1 VRYGSRGRQTGL
13 TAVTGIPTLD
23 DLTVAGKR
31 VLVRADLNV
40 PMRDGTVGDTTRID
54 RLLPTLRDL
63 RSAGARII
71 VMSHFGRPNGKV
83 DPALSLRPIA
93 EVLSRA
99 LDGLPVQ
106 FSEDC
111 IGAAA
116 AEMVG
121 RLRDGEI
128 LMLENLRFHSGEE
141 QNDPQFASAL
151 ASLGDVYVDDAFS
164 CAHRAHASVAALTS
178 LLPSGAGRGMQAE
191 LEALEQALESPAR
204 PLAAIVGGAKV
215 STKLDL
221 LENLIS
227 KVDVLVIGGAM
238 ANTFLYAQGIGVGKS
253 LCEPDLS
260 QTARDVLAASERA
273 GCEIVLPDDV
283 VVADA
288 LIEGAKSIVVDAGA
302 VPGDQMILDI
312 GPESAASLGDR
323 LADCRTLVWNGPLG
337 AFEVP
342 PFDTATN
349 AVATEAARLTQ
360 TGSLRSVA
368 GGGDTVAA
376 LIHAGV
382 ADEFTY
388 LSTAGGAF
396 LEWLEGKPLPG
407 VAALMT

>member
-1 VRYGSRGRQTGL
+1 M
-13 TAVTGIPTLD
+13 AGIATLD
-23 DLTVAGKR
+23 DLAVAGQR

-40 PMRDGTVGDTTRID
+40 PMRDGEIGDMTRID

-63 RSAGARII
+63 LSAGARII
-71 VMSHFGRPNGKV
+71 VMSHFGRPKGKAE
-83 DPALSLRPIA
+83 PALSLRPIA
-93 EVLSRA
+93 ETLSGA

-106 FSEDC
+106 FAEEC
-111 IGAAA
+111 IGTLAT
-116 AEMVG
+116 EMADG
-121 RLRDGEI
+121 LQDGEI
-128 LMLENLRFHSGEE
+128 LLLENLRFHAEEE
-141 QNDPQFASAL
+141 QNDLEFASAL

-164 CAHRAHASVAALTS
+164 CAHRTHASVAALAS

-221 LENLIS
+221 LQNMIS
-227 KVDVLVIGGAM
+227 KVDILVIGGAM
-238 ANTFLYAQGIGVGKS
+238 ANTFLHAQGVGVGKS
-253 LCEPDLS
+253 LHEPELS
-260 QTARDVLAASERA
+260 QTALDVLAASERA
-273 GCEIVLPDDV
+273 GCEVILPDDV
-283 VVADA
+283 VAAGA
-288 LIEGAKSIVVDAGA
+288 LTEGTETVVVDVDA
-302 VPGDQMILDI
+302 VPVDLMILDI
-312 GPESAASLGDR
+312 GPESAASLGHR

-342 PFDTATN
+342 PFDAATN
-349 AVATEAARLTQ
+349 AVAKEAARLTQ
-360 TGSLRSVA
+360 AGGLRSVA

-376 LIHAGV
+376 LVHAGV

-407 VAALMT
+407 VAALMK

>member
-1 VRYGSRGRQTGL
+1 M
-13 TAVTGIPTLD
+13 AGIATLD
-23 DLTVAGKR
+23 DLAVAGQR

-40 PMRDGTVGDTTRID
+40 PMRDGEIGDMTRID

-63 RSAGARII
+63 LSAGARII
-71 VMSHFGRPNGKV
+71 VMSHFGRPKGKAE
-83 DPALSLRPIA
+83 PALSLRPIA
-93 EVLSRA
+93 ETLSGA

-106 FSEDC
+106 FAEEC
-111 IGAAA
+111 IGTLAT
-116 AEMVG
+116 EMADG
-121 RLRDGEI
+121 LQDGEI
-128 LMLENLRFHSGEE
+128 LLLENLRFHAEEE
-141 QNDPQFASAL
+141 QNDLEFASAL

-164 CAHRAHASVAALTS
+164 CAHRAHASVAALAS

-221 LENLIS
+221 LQNMIS
-227 KVDVLVIGGAM
+227 KVDILVIGGAM
-238 ANTFLYAQGIGVGKS
+238 ANTFLHAQGVGVGKS
-253 LCEPDLS
+253 LHEPELS
-260 QTARDVLAASERA
+260 QTALDVLAASERA
-273 GCEIVLPDDV
+273 GCEVILPDDV
-283 VVADA
+283 VAAGA
-288 LIEGAKSIVVDAGA
+288 LTEGTETVVVDVDA
-302 VPGDQMILDI
+302 VPVDLMILDI
-312 GPESAASLGDR
+312 GPESAASLGHR

-342 PFDTATN
+342 PFDAATN
-349 AVATEAARLTQ
+349 AVAKEAARLTQ
-360 TGSLRSVA
+360 AGGLRSVA

-376 LIHAGV
+376 LVHAGV

-407 VAALMT
+407 VAALMK

>member
-1 VRYGSRGRQTGL
+1 M
-13 TAVTGIPTLD
+13 AGIATLD
-23 DLTVAGKR
+23 DLAVAGQR

-40 PMRDGTVGDTTRID
+40 PMRDGKIGDMTRID

-71 VMSHFGRPNGKV
+71 IMSHFGRPKGTV
-83 DPALSLRPIA
+83 DPSLSLRPIA
-93 EVLSRA
+93 EALSGA

-106 FSEDC
+106 FAEEC
-111 IGAAA
+111 IGTVT
-116 AEMVG
+116 AEMAG
-121 RLRDGEI
+121 GLQNGEI
-128 LMLENLRFHSGEE
+128 LLLENLRFHSEEE

-151 ASLGDVYVDDAFS
+151 ALLGDVYVDDAFS
-164 CAHRAHASVAALTS
+164 CAHRAHASVVALAS
-178 LLPSGAGRGMQAE
+178 LLPSGARRGMQAE
-191 LEALEQALESPAR
+191 LEALEQVLESPAR

-221 LENLIS
+221 LQNMIS

-238 ANTFLYAQGIGVGKS
+238 ANTFLYAQGVGVGKS

-260 QTARDVLAASERA
+260 QTALDVLAASERA

-283 VVADA
+283 VVAA
-288 LIEGAKSIVVDAGA
+288 VLTEGAETVVVDVGA
-302 VPGDQMILDI
+302 VPEDLMILDI

-323 LADCRTLVWNGPLG
+323 LAGCRTLVWNGPLG

-342 PFDTATN
+342 PFDAATN
-349 AVATEAARLTQ
+349 DVAAAAARLTRE
-360 TGSLRSVA
+360 GSLRSIA

-376 LIHAGV
+376 LVQAGV

-407 VAALMT
+407 VAALMN

>member
-1 VRYGSRGRQTGL
+1 M
-13 TAVTGIPTLD
+13 AGIATLD
-23 DLTVAGKR
+23 DLAVAGQR

-40 PMRDGTVGDTTRID
+40 PMRDDEIGDMTRID

-63 RSAGARII
+63 LSAGARII
-71 VMSHFGRPNGKV
+71 VMSHFGRPKGKAE
-83 DPALSLRPIA
+83 PALSLRPIA
-93 EVLSRA
+93 ETLSGA

-106 FSEDC
+106 FAEEC
-111 IGAAA
+111 IGTLAT
-116 AEMVG
+116 EMADG
-121 RLRDGEI
+121 LQDGEI
-128 LMLENLRFHSGEE
+128 LLLENLRFHAEEE
-141 QNDPQFASAL
+141 QNDLEFASAL

-164 CAHRAHASVAALTS
+164 CAHRAHASVAALAS

-221 LENLIS
+221 LQNMIS
-227 KVDVLVIGGAM
+227 KVDILVIGGAM
-238 ANTFLYAQGIGVGKS
+238 ANTFLHAQGVGVGKS
-253 LCEPDLS
+253 LHEPELS
-260 QTARDVLAASERA
+260 QTALDVLAASERA
-273 GCEIVLPDDV
+273 DCEVILPDDV
-283 VVADA
+283 VAAGA
-288 LIEGAKSIVVDAGA
+288 LTEGTETVVVDVDA
-302 VPGDQMILDI
+302 VPVDLMILDI
-312 GPESAASLGDR
+312 GPESAASLGHR

-342 PFDTATN
+342 PFDAATN
-349 AVATEAARLTQ
+349 AVAKEAARLTQ
-360 TGSLRSVA
+360 AGGLRSVA

-376 LIHAGV
+376 LVHAGV

-407 VAALMT
+407 VSALMK